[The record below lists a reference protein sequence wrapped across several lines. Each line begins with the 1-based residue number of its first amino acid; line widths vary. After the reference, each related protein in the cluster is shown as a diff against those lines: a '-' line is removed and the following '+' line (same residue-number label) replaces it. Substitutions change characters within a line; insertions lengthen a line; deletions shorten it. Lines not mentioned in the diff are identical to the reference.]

1 MKTAIS
7 LRSSIK
13 KIKIPLKVFSV
24 CTLILISCA
33 GQSNREP
40 LFVPDTV
47 EDTAPDYSIDIDNI
61 IETKSNRRSSGR
73 ENLNLPEW
81 LLAYISGG
89 IEEVEKIEFFTDK
102 YCFIGTNEGSNF
114 DALTKWAAN
123 YSAIQDF
130 TRLAAF
136 RLEKKLV
143 SSASLYPAD
152 EYGEFFERLVKKA
165 FVTEYQGAVMEDTYW
180 IKKGDGGGAVYE
192 FFVFISIDKISMQ
205 TVINDMIA
213 QTRALVNPTRAQN
226 AAINRLQQT
235 FFEGF

>member
-1 MKTAIS
+1 MK
-7 LRSSIK
+7 RK

-24 CTLILISCA
+24 FALILIYCA
-33 GQSNREP
+33 CQSNRKP
-40 LFVPDTV
+40 LFVPETV
-47 EDTAPDYSIDIDNI
+47 EDAAPDYSIDIDSI
-61 IETKSNRRSSGR
+61 IETKSGGR
-73 ENLNLPEW
+73 GNSNLPEW

-89 IEEVEKIEFFTDK
+89 IEEVEKIDFFTDE
-102 YCFIGTNEGSNF
+102 YCFIGTNEGNNF
-114 DALTKWAAN
+114 NALTKWAAN

-136 RLEKKLV
+136 RIEKKLV
-143 SSASLYPAD
+143 SAASLYPAD

-165 FVTEYQGAVMEDTYW
+165 FEAEYQGAIMEGTYW
-180 IKKGDGGGAVYE
+180 IKKVDGGSTVYE

-205 TVINDMIA
+205 TIINDMIA
-213 QTRALVNPTRAQN
+213 QTRALVTPTRAQN